1 MVVQGDDKTMEFKQV
16 TIGDIIESESQMIL
30 HGAERF
36 GDYFI
41 NASEFNNLLQQFIKS
56 IDPDRFI
63 FAIFLAQVR
72 KHHLLA
78 HFSAVRLHHVQ
89 AMMNLRQVL
98 EAGSCAAYAIANPD
112 GAGFADIDENG
123 IADASQALTKKRYKW
138 LEDNFKKGS
147 DGIKNMKEAI
157 NESTAHSNIV
167 YAHNNFRFDGEQR
180 KFVTPFF
187 DIEDDYF
194 VKTDLWQ
201 IGTIAMGLMDLFY
214 GVNKDFG
221 VIKFVDYF
229 IPRLKALEAENH
241 RLKAEIMSTD
251 RFNNAQRLAK
261 ERLRKQRPSQNLEK
275 EK

>member
-1 MVVQGDDKTMEFKQV
+1 MEFKQD
-16 TIGDIIESESQMIL
+16 TIGDIIESERQMIL

-56 IDPDRFI
+56 VDPDRFI
-63 FAIFLAQVR
+63 FAMFLAQIR

-78 HFSAVRLHHVQ
+78 HFSAVRLHHIQ

-112 GAGFADIDENG
+112 RTGFTDIDENG
-123 IADASQALTKKRYKW
+123 IADISQDLTKKRYKW

-147 DGIKNMKEAI
+147 DAIKNMKGTI
-157 NESTAHSNIV
+157 NNSTAHSNIV
-167 YAHNNFRFDGEQR
+167 YAHNNFRFDGDQG

-187 DIEDDYF
+187 DIEDDYL

-201 IGTIAMGLMDLFY
+201 IGNIAMGLMDLFY
-214 GVNKDFG
+214 GVNDGLNVVKFIDDF
-221 VIKFVDYF
+221 V
-229 IPRLKALEAENH
+229 PRLKALEAENH
-241 RLKAEIMSTD
+241 RLKAEMMSTE
-251 RFNNAQRLAK
+251 RFKNSQKLVAK
-261 ERLRKQRPSQNLEK
+261 
-275 EK
+275 

>member
-1 MVVQGDDKTMEFKQV
+1 MEFKQD
-16 TIGDIIESESQMIL
+16 TIGNIIESESQMIL

-56 IDPDRFI
+56 VDPDRFI
-63 FAIFLAQVR
+63 FAMFLAQIR

-112 GAGFADIDENG
+112 REGFADIDENG
-123 IADASQALTKKRYKW
+123 IIDATQELTKKRYKW

-147 DGIKNMKEAI
+147 DAIKNMKNTI
-157 NESTAHSNIV
+157 NSSTAHSNIV
-167 YAHNNFRFDGEQR
+167 YAHNNFRFDGEQG

-187 DIEDDYF
+187 DIEDESL

-201 IGTIAMGLMDLFY
+201 IGNIAMGLMDLFY
-214 GVNKDFG
+214 GVNKDIK
-221 VIKFVDYF
+221 VIKFVDDF
-229 IPRLKALEAENH
+229 VPRLKALEAENH
-241 RLKAEIMSTD
+241 RLKAEMMSTD
-251 RFNNAQRLAK
+251 RFKNAQKLIGK
-261 ERLRKQRPSQNLEK
+261 
-275 EK
+275 

>member
-1 MVVQGDDKTMEFKQV
+1 MEIKQD

-56 IDPDRFI
+56 VDPDRFI
-63 FAIFLAQVR
+63 FAMFLAQIR

-78 HFSAVRLHHVQ
+78 HFSAVRLHHIQ

-112 GAGFADIDENG
+112 QAGFADIDENG
-123 IADASQALTKKRYKW
+123 IIDPSQELTRKRYKW

-147 DGIKNMKEAI
+147 DAIKNMKGAI
-157 NESTAHSNIV
+157 NNSTAHSNIV
-167 YAHNNFRFDGEQR
+167 YAHNNFRFDGER
-180 KFVTPFF
+180 GKFITPFF
-187 DIEDDYF
+187 DIEDDYL

-201 IGTIAMGLMDLFY
+201 IGNIAMGLMDLFY
-214 GVNKDFG
+214 GVNKNLD
-221 VIKFVDYF
+221 VIKFVDDF
-229 IPRLKALEAENH
+229 IPRLKALETENH
-241 RLKAEIMSTD
+241 RLKAEMMST
-251 RFNNAQRLAK
+251 
-261 ERLRKQRPSQNLEK
+261 ERYKRAQNLRGE
-275 EK
+275 